1 MTCGSAQ
8 CTEPGQ
14 LVKLAK
20 LVESRLPELPPE
32 APRAEPTP
40 PTAGGADAM
49 KMTRVAF
56 LTARRRAGARAR
68 RARLRSRDD
77 ARRR

>member
-1 MTCGSAQ
+1 MTCGGSQ

-32 APRAEPTP
+32 TSRAEPAAKP
-40 PTAGGADAM
+40 EETAP
-49 KMTRVAF
+49 
-56 LTARRRAGARAR
+56 
-68 RARLRSRDD
+68 
-77 ARRR
+77 